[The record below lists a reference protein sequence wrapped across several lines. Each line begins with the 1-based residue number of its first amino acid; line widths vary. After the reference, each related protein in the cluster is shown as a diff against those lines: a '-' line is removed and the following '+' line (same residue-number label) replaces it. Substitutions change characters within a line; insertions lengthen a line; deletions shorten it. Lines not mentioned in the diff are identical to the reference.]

1 MGRMSVTAAILT
13 LLADGGK
20 SIEDAIVVAR
30 AMERGDDARR
40 VFSIVDTL
48 KSQDRSPE
56 DRAGVLL
63 IYAQAVNRENDREKR
78 LRFQPANGN
87 RPESVYGPRARWGYE
102 GPITPRLPDREWW
115 PLRNYILDR
124 DNHTCRYCGDRPE
137 RMCADHVVPLSRG
150 GSNDEDNLVAC
161 CLPCNSSKC
170 DRLLEEWEG
179 RLTA

>member
-1 MGRMSVTAAILT
+1 VSVTAHILR

-20 SIEDAIVVAR
+20 DMADAIVVAQ

-40 VFSIVDTL
+40 MFSMVETL
-48 KSQDRSPE
+48 ESQDRSPE
-56 DRAGVLL
+56 DRAAVLL
-63 IYAQAVNRENDREKR
+63 IYADALNRESNTVRR
-78 LRFQPANGN
+78 RIALNSSPTPIA
-87 RPESVYGPRARWGYE
+87 YGPKARWGYE
-102 GPITPRLPDREWW
+102 GQITPRLPEKEWW
-115 PLRNYILDR
+115 PLRNFVLER
-124 DNHTCRYCGDRPE
+124 DDYTCQYCGDRPE

-150 GSNDEDNLVAC
+150 GANDADNLVAC